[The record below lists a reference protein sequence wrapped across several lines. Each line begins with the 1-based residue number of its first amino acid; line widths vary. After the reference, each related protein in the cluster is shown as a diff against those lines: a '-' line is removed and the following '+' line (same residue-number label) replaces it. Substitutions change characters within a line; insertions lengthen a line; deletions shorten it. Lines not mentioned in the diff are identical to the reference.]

1 MWRVPTSLGSNWE
14 SLLDTTVG
22 TVILLVLND
31 FVTRHT
37 EYYGLALGII
47 ILVFALGLRRGLL
60 DVLIDLWHRHSAFA
74 RAGVKAGNASK
85 ASL

>member
-1 MWRVPTSLGSNWE
+1 
-14 SLLDTTVG
+14 
-22 TVILLVLND
+22 VILLVLND

-37 EYYGLALGII
+37 EYYGLTLGII

-60 DVLIDLWHRHSAFA
+60 DVLVDLWHRRAALSA
-74 RAGVKAGNASK
+74 AGVKTSE